1 MHFLRLVLCLFA
13 VSVFASPVADTAADE
28 SQVKK
33 AAKSNTPIWRDSTA
47 EQRLLV
53 AVNALALGWF
63 STRGWGRD
71 MANRLQATHNLPP
84 YLKAVFK
91 TLSAQQKRSY
101 LNCFKLETA
110 VRKALSCL
118 DRLLLLLLL

>member
-1 MHFLRLVLCLFA
+1 
-13 VSVFASPVADTAADE
+13 VSAFASPISNAADGE
-28 SQVKK
+28 NPVKEV
-33 AAKSNTPIWRDSTA
+33 AKSNTPIWRHLTT

-71 MANRLQATHNLPP
+71 IANRLQATHNLPP

-91 TLSAQQKRSY
+91 TLSAKQKRSY
-101 LNCFKLETA
+101 FYCFKLETV
-110 VRKALSCL
+110 VRSPFRVDCHLL
-118 DRLLLLLLL
+118 VLLL